1 MFFEGA
7 ILNFEKNISLL
18 WGTILINFS
27 QKQIEI
33 FNLLFENLTG
43 KQMEILEDTNFIYID
58 YNPFDFRLIDSDS
71 YSLGLNKFFCHEIFL
86 QEKELFSNTKPL
98 FPFSDIQNPGNFK
111 RRKRRTFAN
120 DDERR
125 IARIMK
131 NRRTAEESRQRRIRR
146 MKSLEDLA
154 AESDFKE
161 DKLFEEITY
170 LGKLNANQ
178 LLKIISKTI

>member
-1 MFFEGA
+1 
-7 ILNFEKNISLL
+7 
-18 WGTILINFS
+18 
-27 QKQIEI
+27 
-33 FNLLFENLTG
+33 
-43 KQMEILEDTNFIYID
+43 
-58 YNPFDFRLIDSDS
+58 
-71 YSLGLNKFFCHEIFL
+71 LGLNKFFCQEIFL
-86 QEKELFSNTKPL
+86 QEKEVFSNTKPL
-98 FPFSDIQNPGNFK
+98 FPFSDIQTIGNFK
-111 RRKRRTFAN
+111 RRKRRTFVN

-178 LLKIISKTI
+178 LLQIISKQR